1 MKRHFLLLATLLFTL
16 NAPANAYAAED
27 FTLWQSET
35 FTEPFADGV
44 IATSVEVPNNAG
56 LNSVKISVL
65 YEDIEPDVCQCEIF
79 AVIEEEI
86 TNGVWI
92 PLGPQNT
99 GYGVEGNSPARIITV
114 GPRFVENPGGDL
126 VIATPEGN
134 TRLSVHDDVA
144 PDKFR
149 VRVLVQGPGLLS
161 SVTLTAHGRKF
172 SQ

>member
-1 MKRHFLLLATLLFTL
+1 MKRVLHGLILSLVAFHIPQA
-16 NAPANAYAAED
+16 AHAAED
-27 FTLWQSET
+27 FTLWESAT
-35 FTEPFADGV
+35 YSGPFTNGV
-44 IATSVEVPNNAG
+44 IATSAEIPNNNG
-56 LNSVKISVL
+56 LNSVKVSVV
-65 YEDIEPDVCQCEIF
+65 YEDITPDVCQCEIF

-86 TNGVWI
+86 TDGVWI
-92 PLGPQNT
+92 PLGPQNN
-99 GYGVEGNSPARIITV
+99 GYGVEGNSPSRIITV

-134 TRLSVHDDVA
+134 TRLSTHDDVA

-161 SVTLTAHGRKF
+161 SVTLTVHGRKF